1 MITERL
7 FYYGLGT
14 GIPYA
19 ALNSVAGAVD
29 LARNA
34 RDVSRR
40 RQVARSMLKDSP
52 WAGFI
57 PKDRGFATTGPKTL
71 PGTAEVIDAALR
83 VIEDRRTTGWKARTH
98 NPFYQCE
105 RPEDFV
111 NYPALMNFALS
122 DAMLHIVSDYY
133 GMVPQLREVGIWLT
147 PAQEGERSSQL
158 YHLDKPEV
166 QIVGLFMNLEPQG
179 EESGPLTLLPANIS
193 QTVRRKTGYES
204 IYFRGDGRL
213 SDEAVF
219 AHCKTSDAVMLGGDA
234 GSGGFADTSN
244 CFHLGSRCR
253 TGERKMLT
261 IKFMLPY
268 RARQSRT
275 PLFDLVNEPIDEA
288 RRLILSGAA
297 FRGDL
302 R

>member
-57 PKDRGFATTGPKTL
+57 PKDRGFATTVIPRTL

-83 VIEDRRTTGWKARTH
+83 VIEDRRTTGWKARTN

-133 GMVPQLREVGIWLT
+133 GMVPQLKEIGIWLT

-179 EESGPLTLLPANIS
+179 EESGPAHAAAGGYFADGAPKNRLRIDLFPRRWPPFRRSRLRPLQNRRHGHVGWRRGLRRLCRHFELLPFR
-193 QTVRRKTGYES
+193 QPLPVRRAKNACDQVYAA
-204 IYFRGDGRL
+204 I
-213 SDEAVF
+213 
-219 AHCKTSDAVMLGGDA
+219 
-234 GSGGFADTSN
+234 
-244 CFHLGSRCR
+244 
-253 TGERKMLT
+253 
-261 IKFMLPY
+261 
-268 RARQSRT
+268 
-275 PLFDLVNEPIDEA
+275 
-288 RRLILSGAA
+288 SGARVSHPA
-297 FRGDL
+297 IRP
-302 R
+302 RSRAYR